1 MDRSTGP
8 EPKDPSDLPARPDPH
23 FPDLKETQDRLALW
37 VTPDQLAQ
45 QAQQVTPELLVP
57 LGQQVLRV
65 PPVPQETP
73 AQSVQRE
80 ALDPQAQLALLV
92 LLVLLGQ
99 QVPQDPQAPRSS
111 RRSSRRTL
119 TDVLRGRSRLRS
131 SPHQ

>member
-8 EPKDPSDLPARPDPH
+8 EQLDPLDLPARPDPH
-23 FPDLKETQDRLALW
+23 SPDRKETQDQLALW

-45 QAQQVTPELLVP
+45 QAQQATPELLVP

-65 PPVPQETP
+65 PPVPQEVP
-73 AQSVQRE
+73 AQPVPQE

-99 QVPQDPQAPRSS
+99 QVLPDRQAPRSS
-111 RRSSRRTL
+111 QRSSRRMRM
-119 TDVLRGRSRLRS
+119 VGSRGRSRQRS
-131 SPHQ
+131 LPRQ